1 MDFKSNFF
9 LSLAIFFLGLPG
21 LLIARVAKGNWAA
34 HTWTWIPLFW
44 IPILNWPASTI
55 VLFGGFD

>member
-1 MDFKSNFF
+1 MTNAM

-21 LLIARVAKGNWAA
+21 ILIARVMKGNWTA
-34 HTWTWIPLFW
+34 HTWSWVPLFW
-44 IPILNWPASTI
+44 IPILNWPISTI